1 MRLAIVWTI
10 LRKELV
16 ESLRD
21 RRTLVR
27 LVVVPLLLYPLFAL
41 AMSKL
46 VGFEAAAREA
56 RPSRIA
62 VWGELAEGLE
72 TKLSAAGKIELA
84 PWAGAPP
91 DVREGLLSGALAPPA
106 EPAPALDDGEAAPP
120 EAEAEPPRW
129 IEPENPVLAAARAAV
144 SERKVDAVLVPWP
157 SMGAELG
164 RGGKGAVAIYFDSVR
179 ADSATAEARLE
190 GALQR
195 ARRAIVADR
204 EAERG
209 LPEGFSR
216 AFDVVP
222 RDVAADSRKVGQI
235 LGAMMPMLLILMSLL
250 GSFLP
255 AIDLTAGEKERGTMQ
270 TLLCAPV
277 RPIEIIS
284 GKFLA
289 VWVIS
294 LLTAL
299 GNVVSMSLTV
309 SRLLP
314 DAMVVG
320 PGTFALTF
328 VLLVPVTLLFSA
340 LFLALAVFAKD
351 FKDGQNALMPAYLP
365 LSLLAGITALP
376 VVELNPWTA
385 YAPVLNIAVLI
396 KALFVGEAP
405 ADLLFTALVSSA
417 LYACLALLFAA
428 RVFER
433 ESVLLGGHE
442 SARAVLG
449 LGRRA
454 GGAPSAGF
462 SLAAFAGVQVLFFYG
477 SLLIARTSV
486 AVQLAV
492 SQVGFFLVPTLAL
505 VAGFGYSPRA
515 TLGLRPASVRGLAG
529 ALLLGVAA
537 WAAIGGTVLRWFPA
551 PEPFARELGELV
563 LLGGQ
568 PYPVVLLLVA
578 VTPAVCEE
586 LLFRG
591 LVYAGLRRA
600 GPAVAIGG
608 SALLFGLAHGSV
620 YRLLPTFSLG
630 LALGYARHR
639 TGSVLP
645 GALLHALNNGLAVSL
660 LYFKPS
666 WAQGLLE
673 GEVLPWSVT
682 FAGMVVSLAGL
693 LLLRFSAPSA
703 PEPEPEGKAKM
714 EARDRRGAGASGDGG
729 GHD

>member
-27 LVVVPLLLYPLFAL
+27 LLVIPVVLYPLFAL
-41 AMSKL
+41 GMSKL
-46 VGFEAAAREA
+46 IGSEAAAREA
-56 RPSRIA
+56 RSSRIA
-62 VWGELAEGLE
+62 VWGELAEDLRRRLE
-72 TKLSAAGKIELA
+72 SAGKIELA
-84 PWAGAPP
+84 PWDGAPA
-91 DVREGLLSGALAPPA
+91 DVREGLLSGALAPPPGPEAAA
-106 EPAPALDDGEAAPP
+106 EPEPERSEDEGEG
-120 EAEAEPPRW
+120 ERPRW
-129 IEPENPVLAAARAAV
+129 VEPENPVLAAARAAV

-157 SMGAELG
+157 TLRDELS

-179 ADSATAEARLE
+179 ADSAMAEARLE
-190 GALQR
+190 GALRR

-204 EAERG
+204 EAARG
-209 LPEGFSR
+209 LPEGFSI
-216 AFDVVP
+216 AYDIAP

-235 LGAMMPMLLILMSLL
+235 LGSMMPMMLILMSLL

-277 RPIEIIS
+277 RSIEIIS

-299 GNVVSMSLTV
+299 GNVVSLSLTV
-309 SRLLP
+309 SRMLP
-314 DAMVVG
+314 DVMVVD
-320 PGTFALTF
+320 PWIFALTF

-365 LSLLAGITALP
+365 LSLLAGVTALP

-396 KALFVGEAP
+396 KALFLGEAP
-405 ADLLFTALVSSA
+405 VDLLFAALISSA

-428 RVFER
+428 RVFAR

-442 SARAVLG
+442 PARAVLG
-449 LGRRA
+449 LARRA
-454 GGAPSAGF
+454 GGTPTVGF

-477 SLLIARTSV
+477 SLLIERASV

-492 SQVGFFLVPTLAL
+492 SQVGFFLLPTIAL
-505 VAGFGYSPRA
+505 VTGFGLAPRA
-515 TLGLRPASVRGLAG
+515 TLGLRPPSVRGLAG
-529 ALLLGVAA
+529 ALLLGASA
-537 WAAIGGTVLRWFPA
+537 WIAIGGTLLRWFPP
-551 PEPFARELGELV
+551 PERFARELGDLV

-600 GPAVAIGG
+600 GPAAAIGVA
-608 SALLFGLAHGSV
+608 ALLFGLAHGSV

-639 TGSVLP
+639 TGSVFA
-645 GALLHALNNGLAVSL
+645 GMLLHAVNNGLAVSL

-666 WAQGLLE
+666 WTQGVME
-673 GEVLPWSVT
+673 GEMPWSLT
-682 FAGMVVSLAGL
+682 AGAAVVSLAGL
-693 LLLRFSAPSA
+693 LLLRGTRAPDESVA
-703 PEPEPEGKAKM
+703 A
-714 EARDRRGAGASGDGG
+714 ARDGGSAGG
-729 GHD
+729 GATAV

>member
-10 LRKELV
+10 LCKELV

-27 LVVVPLLLYPLFAL
+27 LVLIPILLYPLFAL

-46 VGFEAAAREA
+46 VGSEAAAREA
-56 RPSRIA
+56 RSSRIA
-62 VWGELAEGLE
+62 VWGELAEGLQE
-72 TKLSAAGKIELA
+72 RLASAGKIELA
-84 PWAGAPP
+84 PWAGAPQE
-91 DVREGLLSGALAPPA
+91 VREGLLSGALAPPR
-106 EPAPALDDGEAAPP
+106 EPEGRPEDAPP
-120 EAEAEPPRW
+120 PPEGEDPPSRW
-129 IEPENPVLAAARAAV
+129 TEPENPVLAAARAAV
-144 SERKVDAVLVPWP
+144 SDRKVDAVLIPW
-157 SMGAELG
+157 SALGTELA

-179 ADSATAEARLE
+179 ADSAMAEARLA
-190 GALQR
+190 GALRR

-209 LPEGFSR
+209 LPEGFSI
-216 AFDVVP
+216 AYDVVS
-222 RDVAADSRKVGQI
+222 RDVAPDSRKVGQI
-235 LGAMMPMLLILMSLL
+235 LGSMMPMMLILMSLL

-277 RPIEIIS
+277 RSIEIIS

-299 GNVVSMSLTV
+299 GNVVSLSLTV

-314 DAMVVG
+314 DVVVVD
-320 PGTFALTF
+320 PWIFALTF
-328 VLLVPVTLLFSA
+328 ALLVPVTLLFSA

-396 KALFVGEAP
+396 KALFLGEAP
-405 ADLLFTALVSSA
+405 VDLLFTALVSSA

-433 ESVLLGGHE
+433 ENVLLGGKE

-449 LGRRA
+449 LGRRS

-477 SLLIARTSV
+477 SLLITRASV
-486 AVQLAV
+486 AVQLAA
-492 SQVGFFLVPTLAL
+492 SQVGFFLLPTLAL
-505 VAGFGYSPRA
+505 VIGFGYSPRA
-515 TLGLRPASVRGLAG
+515 TLALRPASVRGLAG
-529 ALLLGVAA
+529 ALLLGVSA
-537 WAAIGGTVLRWFPA
+537 WVAIGGTLLRWFPA
-551 PEPFARELGELV
+551 PERFVRELGELV

-578 VTPAVCEE
+578 VTPALCEE

-600 GPAVAIGG
+600 GPAVAIGV

-660 LYFKPS
+660 LYFKPP
-666 WAQGLLE
+666 WTQGVME
-673 GEVLPWSVT
+673 GELPWSLT
-682 FAGMVVSLAGL
+682 AAGVVVSLAGL
-693 LLLRFSAPSA
+693 LLLRGARA
-703 PEPEPEGKAKM
+703 PEAPEEDDARGGS
-714 EARDRRGAGASGDGG
+714 EAAGG
-729 GHD
+729 GAREA

>member
-27 LVVVPLLLYPLFAL
+27 LLVIPVLLYPLFAL
-41 AMSKL
+41 GMSKL
-46 VGFEAAAREA
+46 IGSEAAAREA
-56 RPSRIA
+56 RSSRIA
-62 VWGELAEGLE
+62 VWGELAEDLHRRLE
-72 TKLSAAGKIELA
+72 SAGKIELA
-84 PWAGAPP
+84 PWEGAPP
-91 DVREGLLSGALAPPA
+91 DVREGLASGALAPPA
-106 EPAPALDDGEAAPP
+106 DP
-120 EAEAEPPRW
+120 EAGAEPGPDKEEGEDARPRW
-129 IEPENPVLAAARAAV
+129 TEPENPVLAAARAAV
-144 SERKVDAVLVPWP
+144 SERKVDAVLIPWP
-157 SMGAELG
+157 TLRAELE

-179 ADSATAEARLE
+179 ADSAMAEARLE
-190 GALQR
+190 DALRR

-204 EAERG
+204 EAARG
-209 LPEGFSR
+209 LPEGFSS
-216 AFDVVP
+216 AYDVVP
-222 RDVAADSRKVGQI
+222 RDVAPDSRKVGQI
-235 LGAMMPMLLILMSLL
+235 LGSMMPMMLILMSLL

-277 RPIEIIS
+277 RSIEIIS

-299 GNVVSMSLTV
+299 GNVVSLSLTV
-309 SRLLP
+309 SRMLP
-314 DAMVVG
+314 DVMVVD
-320 PGTFALTF
+320 PWIFALTF

-396 KALFVGEAP
+396 KALFLGEAP
-405 ADLLFTALVSSA
+405 VDLLFAALISSA

-428 RVFER
+428 HVFAR

-442 SARAVLG
+442 SASAVLG

-454 GGAPSAGF
+454 GGTPTVGF

-477 SLLIARTSV
+477 SLLIERASV
-486 AVQLAV
+486 ALQLAV
-492 SQVGFFLVPTLAL
+492 SQVGFFLLPTLAL
-505 VAGFGYSPRA
+505 VAGFGYAPRA
-515 TLGLRPASVRGLAG
+515 TLGLRAPSARGLAG
-529 ALLLGVAA
+529 ALLLGVSA
-537 WAAIGGTVLRWFPA
+537 WIALGGTVLRWFPA
-551 PEPFARELGELV
+551 PERFARELGELV

-568 PYPVVLLLVA
+568 PYLVVLLLVA

-600 GPAVAIGG
+600 GPAVAIGV

-639 TGSVLP
+639 TGSVLA
-645 GALLHALNNGLAVSL
+645 GALLHALNNGIAVSL
-660 LYFKPS
+660 LYFKPP
-666 WAQGLLE
+666 WTQGVME
-673 GEVLPWSVT
+673 GEVVPWSLTAAAV
-682 FAGMVVSLAGL
+682 VVSLAGL
-693 LLLRFSAPSA
+693 LLLRGTRTPDES
-703 PEPEPEGKAKM
+703 G
-714 EARDRRGAGASGDGG
+714 EAARGG
-729 GHD
+729 GEAAGGGATAA

>member
-27 LVVVPLLLYPLFAL
+27 LVLVPILLYPLFAL

-46 VGFEAAAREA
+46 VGSEAAAREA
-56 RPSRIA
+56 RSSRIG
-62 VWGELAEGLE
+62 VWGELAEDLGAR
-72 TKLSAAGKIELA
+72 LSSAGKIELA

-91 DVREGLLSGALAPPA
+91 EVREGLLSGALAPPA
-106 EPAPALDDGEAAPP
+106 GPAPRPDEAAPG
-120 EAEAEPPRW
+120 AEDPPPRW
-129 IEPENPVLAAARAAV
+129 IEPDNPVLAAARAAV

-157 SMGAELG
+157 SLGAELA

-190 GALQR
+190 AALRR
-195 ARRAIVADR
+195 ARSAIVAER
-204 EAERG
+204 EAARG
-209 LPEGFSR
+209 LPEGFSI
-216 AFDVVP
+216 AYDVAS

-235 LGAMMPMLLILMSLL
+235 LGSMMPMMLILMSLL

-277 RPIEIIS
+277 RSIEIIS

-289 VWVIS
+289 VWIIS

-299 GNVVSMSLTV
+299 GNVVSLSLTV
-309 SRLLP
+309 SRMLP
-314 DAMVVG
+314 DVMVVD
-320 PGTFALTF
+320 PWIFALTF
-328 VLLVPVTLLFSA
+328 ALLVPVTLLFSA

-405 ADLLFTALVSSA
+405 VDLLFTALLSSA

-433 ESVLLGGHE
+433 ENVLLGGQE

-449 LGRRA
+449 LRRRA
-454 GGAPSAGF
+454 GGAPSSGF

-477 SLLIARTSV
+477 SLLIARASV

-492 SQVGFFLVPTLAL
+492 SQVGFFLAPTLAL
-505 VAGFGYSPRA
+505 VAGFGYSLRA
-515 TLGLRPASVRGLAG
+515 TLGLRRPSARGLAG
-529 ALLLGVAA
+529 ALLLGASA
-537 WAAIGGTVLRWFPA
+537 WAAIGGTVLRWFPP
-551 PEPFARELGELV
+551 PEPFVRELGELV

-568 PYPVVLLLVA
+568 PYWVVLLLVA

-600 GPAVAIGG
+600 GPAVAIGI

-630 LALGYARHR
+630 LVLGYARHR
-639 TGSVLP
+639 TGSALP
-645 GALLHALNNGLAVSL
+645 GVLLHALNNGLAVSL
-660 LYFKPS
+660 LYFKPPS
-666 WAQGLLE
+666 AQGIVE
-673 GEVLPWSVT
+673 GELLPWSVT
-682 FAGMVVSLAGL
+682 ALGAVVSLAGL
-693 LLLRFSAPSA
+693 LLLRSAA
-703 PEPEPEGKAKM
+703 PAEPDAAVAAEEG
-714 EARDRRGAGASGDGG
+714 ERRGEEGRR
-729 GHD
+729 

>member
-27 LVVVPLLLYPLFAL
+27 LVLVPILLYPLFAL

-46 VGFEAAAREA
+46 VGSEAAAREA
-56 RPSRIA
+56 RSSRIA
-62 VWGELAEGLE
+62 VWGELAEGLS
-72 TKLSAAGKIELA
+72 TRLSSAAKLELV

-91 DVREGLLSGALAPPA
+91 EVREGLLSGALAPPA
-106 EPAPALDDGEAAPP
+106 DPPPRAEEGAPG
-120 EAEAEPPRW
+120 AEDPRPRW
-129 IEPENPVLAAARAAV
+129 IEPDNPVLAAARAAV
-144 SERKVDAVLVPWP
+144 SAREVDAVLVPWP
-157 SMGAELG
+157 SLGAELG

-179 ADSATAEARLE
+179 ADSATAEARLAA
-190 GALQR
+190 ALRR
-195 ARRAIVADR
+195 ARGAIVAER
-204 EAERG
+204 EAARG
-209 LPEGFSR
+209 LPEGFSI
-216 AFDVVP
+216 AYDVVP
-222 RDVAADSRKVGQI
+222 RDVAEDSRKVGQI
-235 LGAMMPMLLILMSLL
+235 LGSMMPMMLILMSLL

-277 RPIEIIS
+277 RSIEIIS

-289 VWVIS
+289 VWIIS

-299 GNVVSMSLTV
+299 GNVVSLSLTV
-309 SRLLP
+309 SRMLP
-314 DAMVVG
+314 DVMVVD
-320 PGTFALTF
+320 PWIFALTF
-328 VLLVPVTLLFSA
+328 ALLVPVTLLFSA

-405 ADLLFTALVSSA
+405 VDLLFTALLSSA

-433 ESVLLGGHE
+433 ENVLLGGQE

-449 LGRRA
+449 LRRRA

-477 SLLIARTSV
+477 SLLIARASV

-492 SQVGFFLVPTLAL
+492 SQVGFFLAPTLAL

-515 TLGLRPASVRGLAG
+515 TLGLRRPSVRGLAG
-529 ALLLGVAA
+529 ALLLGASA
-537 WAAIGGTVLRWFPA
+537 WAAIGGTVLRWFPP
-551 PEPFARELGELV
+551 PEPFVRELGELV

-568 PYPVVLLLVA
+568 PYLVVLLLVA

-600 GPAVAIGG
+600 GPAVAIGV

-620 YRLLPTFSLG
+620 YRLLPTLSLG
-630 LALGYARHR
+630 LVLGYARHR

-660 LYFKPS
+660 LYFKPPS
-666 WAQGLLE
+666 AQGIVE
-673 GEVLPWSVT
+673 GELLPWSVT
-682 FAGMVVSLAGL
+682 AAAAVVSLAGL
-693 LLLRFSAPSA
+693 LLLRSASPGA
-703 PEPEPEGKAKM
+703 PEEG
-714 EARDRRGAGASGDGG
+714 EHLGDGEPRG
-729 GHD
+729 P

>member
-27 LVVVPLLLYPLFAL
+27 LVLVPILLYPLFAL
-41 AMSKL
+41 GMSKL
-46 VGFEAAAREA
+46 IGSEAAAREA
-56 RPSRIA
+56 RSSRIA
-62 VWGELAEGLE
+62 VWGELAEGLRTRLE
-72 TKLSAAGKIELA
+72 SAGKLELV

-106 EPAPALDDGEAAPP
+106 GPVHRTEEEAPG
-120 EAEAEPPRW
+120 AEDARPRW
-129 IEPENPVLAAARAAV
+129 TEPDNPVLAAARAAV

-157 SMGAELG
+157 SLGTELG

-179 ADSATAEARLE
+179 ADSATAEARLQ
-190 GALQR
+190 GALRR
-195 ARRAIVADR
+195 ARTAIVAER
-204 EAERG
+204 EAARG
-209 LPEGFSR
+209 LPEGFSI
-216 AFDVVP
+216 AYDVMP

-235 LGAMMPMLLILMSLL
+235 LGSMMPMMLILMSLL

-277 RPIEIIS
+277 RSIEIIA

-299 GNVVSMSLTV
+299 GNVVSLSLTV
-309 SRLLP
+309 SRMLP
-314 DAMVVG
+314 DVMVVD
-320 PGTFALTF
+320 PWIFALAF

-405 ADLLFTALVSSA
+405 ADLLFTALLSSA

-433 ESVLLGGHE
+433 ENVLLGGQE

-462 SLAAFAGVQVLFFYG
+462 SLAAFAAVQVLFFYG
-477 SLLIARTSV
+477 SLLISRASV

-492 SQVGFFLVPTLAL
+492 SQVGFFLAPTLAL

-515 TLGLRPASVRGLAG
+515 TLGLRRPSARGIAG
-529 ALLLGVAA
+529 ALLLGVSA

-551 PEPFARELGELV
+551 PEPFARELSELV

-568 PYPVVLLLVA
+568 PYLVVVLLVA

-591 LVYAGLRRA
+591 LVYSGLRRA
-600 GPAVAIGG
+600 GPAVAIGV

-660 LYFKPS
+660 LYFKPPS
-666 WAQGLLE
+666 VQGVIE
-673 GEVLPWSVT
+673 GDVLPWSVT
-682 FAGMVVSLAGL
+682 AAGAVVSLAGL
-693 LLLRFSAPSA
+693 LLLRSAA
-703 PEPEPEGKAKM
+703 PGEPEEQPTGEEG
-714 EARDRRGAGASGDGG
+714 ERRGGEATGG
-729 GHD
+729 GGGEG

>member
-27 LVVVPLLLYPLFAL
+27 LVLVPILLYPLFAL
-41 AMSKL
+41 GMSKL
-46 VGFEAAAREA
+46 IGSEAAAREA
-56 RPSRIA
+56 RASRIA
-62 VWGELAEGLE
+62 VWGELAEGLRTRLE
-72 TKLSAAGKIELA
+72 PAGKIELV

-91 DVREGLLSGALAPPA
+91 DVRDGLLSGALAPPA
-106 EPAPALDDGEAAPP
+106 GPVPRSEEEEAPG
-120 EAEAEPPRW
+120 AEDPPPRW
-129 IEPENPVLAAARAAV
+129 SEPENPVLAAARAAV

-157 SMGAELG
+157 SLGTELG
-164 RGGKGAVAIYFDSVR
+164 RGGKGSVAIYFDSVR
-179 ADSATAEARLE
+179 ADSATAEARLQ
-190 GALQR
+190 GALRR
-195 ARRAIVADR
+195 ARAAIVAER
-204 EAERG
+204 EAARG
-209 LPEGFSR
+209 LPEGFSI
-216 AFDVVP
+216 AYDVVP

-235 LGAMMPMLLILMSLL
+235 LGSMMPMMLILMSLL

-277 RPIEIIS
+277 RSIEIIS

-299 GNVVSMSLTV
+299 GNVVSLSLTV
-309 SRLLP
+309 SRMLP
-314 DAMVVG
+314 DVMVVD
-320 PGTFALTF
+320 PWIFALTF
-328 VLLVPVTLLFSA
+328 ALLVPVTLLFSA

-405 ADLLFTALVSSA
+405 ADLLFTALLSSA

-433 ESVLLGGHE
+433 ENVLLGGQE

-449 LGRRA
+449 LRRRA
-454 GGAPSAGF
+454 GGTPSAGF

-477 SLLIARTSV
+477 SLLIARASV

-492 SQVGFFLVPTLAL
+492 SQVGFFLAPTLAL

-515 TLGLRPASVRGLAG
+515 TLGLRRPSVRGLAG
-529 ALLLGVAA
+529 ALLLGVSA

-591 LVYAGLRRA
+591 LVYSGLRRA
-600 GPAVAIGG
+600 GPAVAIGV

-630 LALGYARHR
+630 LVLGYARHR

-645 GALLHALNNGLAVSL
+645 GALLHALSNGLAVSL
-660 LYFKPS
+660 LYFKPPS
-666 WAQGLLE
+666 VQGIIE

-682 FAGMVVSLAGL
+682 AAGAVVSLAGL
-693 LLLRFSAPSA
+693 LLLRSTVPG
-703 PEPEPEGKAKM
+703 EPEDGAATKASERRES
-714 EARDRRGAGASGDGG
+714 EAVGDGAGAD
-729 GHD
+729 

>member
-10 LRKELV
+10 LCKELV

-27 LVVVPLLLYPLFAL
+27 LLVIPVVLYPLFAL
-41 AMSKL
+41 GMSKL
-46 VGFEAAAREA
+46 IGSEAAAREA
-56 RPSRIA
+56 RSSRIA
-62 VWGELAEGLE
+62 VWGELADDLRGRLE
-72 TKLSAAGKIELA
+72 SAGKIELA
-84 PWAGAPP
+84 PWEGAPD
-91 DVREGLLSGALAPPA
+91 DVRAGLLSGALAPPPGPEVEA
-106 EPAPALDDGEAAPP
+106 RPERGEGDS
-120 EAEAEPPRW
+120 EGERPRW
-129 IEPENPVLAAARAAV
+129 TEPENPVLAAARAAV
-144 SERKVDAVLVPWP
+144 GERKVDAVLVPWP
-157 SMGAELG
+157 TLRAELS

-179 ADSATAEARLE
+179 ADSAMAEARLE
-190 GALQR
+190 GALRR
-195 ARRAIVADR
+195 ARRAIVAER
-204 EAERG
+204 EAARG
-209 LPEGFSR
+209 LPEGFSI
-216 AFDVVP
+216 AYDIAP
-222 RDVAADSRKVGQI
+222 RDVAQDSRKVGQL
-235 LGAMMPMLLILMSLL
+235 LGSMMPMMLILMSLL

-277 RPIEIIS
+277 RSIEIIS

-299 GNVVSMSLTV
+299 GNVVSLSLTV
-309 SRLLP
+309 SRMLP
-314 DAMVVG
+314 DVMVVD
-320 PGTFALTF
+320 PWIFALTF

-396 KALFVGEAP
+396 KALFLGEAP
-405 ADLLFTALVSSA
+405 VDLLFAALISSA

-428 RVFER
+428 RVFAR
-433 ESVLLGGHE
+433 ESVLLGGQE

-449 LGRRA
+449 LARRA
-454 GGAPSAGF
+454 GGTPTIGF

-477 SLLIARTSV
+477 SLLIERASV
-486 AVQLAV
+486 AVQLAA
-492 SQVGFFLVPTLAL
+492 SQVGFFLLPTLAL
-505 VAGFGYSPRA
+505 VVGFGYAPRA
-515 TLGLRPASVRGLAG
+515 TLGLRPPSVRGLAG
-529 ALLLGVAA
+529 ALLLGASA
-537 WAAIGGTVLRWFPA
+537 WIAIGGTVLRWFPP
-551 PEPFARELGELV
+551 PERFARELGELV

-600 GPAVAIGG
+600 GSAAAIGV

-639 TGSVLP
+639 TGSVLA
-645 GALLHALNNGLAVSL
+645 GMLLHAVNNGLAVSL
-660 LYFKPS
+660 LYFKPP
-666 WAQGLLE
+666 WTQGVME
-673 GEVLPWSVT
+673 GEVPWSLT
-682 FAGMVVSLAGL
+682 AGAVVVSLAGL
-693 LLLRFSAPSA
+693 LLLRSARA
-703 PEPEPEGKAKM
+703 PEEPGA
-714 EARDRRGAGASGDGG
+714 EARDEGGGDGG
-729 GHD
+729 GATAV

>member
-27 LVVVPLLLYPLFAL
+27 LLLIPILLYPLFAL
-41 AMSKL
+41 GVSQL
-46 VGFEAAAREA
+46 VGSEIAAREA
-56 RPSRIA
+56 RSSRIA
-62 VWGELAEGLE
+62 VWGELAEGLRR
-72 TKLSAAGKIELA
+72 KLEATDKIELA

-91 DVREGLLSGALAPPA
+91 DVREGLASGALAPP
-106 EPAPALDDGEAAPP
+106 EGPGNAPDAGEH
-120 EAEAEPPRW
+120 PPRGGGVDDPRPRW
-129 IEPENPVLAAARAAV
+129 TEPDNPVLAAARAVV
-144 SERKVDAVLVPWP
+144 SDRQADAVLVPWP
-157 SMGAELG
+157 ALEATLE
-164 RGGKGAVAIYFDSVR
+164 RGGKGAIAIYFDSVR
-179 ADSATAEARLE
+179 PDSTLAKARLE
-190 GALQR
+190 GALER
-195 ARRAIVADR
+195 ARAAIVAER

-209 LPEGFSR
+209 LPEGFSI
-216 AFDVVP
+216 AYDIVP

-235 LGAMMPMLLILMSLL
+235 LGATMPMLLILMSLL

-277 RPIEIIS
+277 RSIEIIS

-289 VWVIS
+289 VWIIS

-299 GNVVSMSLTV
+299 GNVVSLSLTV
-309 SRLLP
+309 RRLLP
-314 DAMVVG
+314 DVVVVD
-320 PGTFALTF
+320 TSIFVLTF
-328 VLLVPVTLLFSA
+328 VLLVPVTFLFSA

-376 VVELNPWTA
+376 MVELNPWTA
-385 YAPVLNIAVLI
+385 YAPVLNVAVLI
-396 KALFVGEAP
+396 KALFLGEAP
-405 ADLLFTALVSSA
+405 LDLLFAALFSST
-417 LYACLALLFAA
+417 LYAGLALLFAA

-442 SARAVLG
+442 PASAVLG

-454 GGAPSAGF
+454 GGTPSAAF
-462 SLAAFAGVQVLFFYG
+462 SIAAFAGVQVLFFYG
-477 SLLIARTSV
+477 SLLIARASV

-492 SQVGFFLVPTLAL
+492 TQLGFFLLPTLAL
-505 VAGFGYSPRA
+505 VIGFGYAPRE
-515 TLGLRPASVRGLAG
+515 TLGLRPASARGLAG
-529 ALLLGVAA
+529 ALLLGLSA
-537 WAAIGGTVLRWFPA
+537 WAVIGGTVLRWFPA
-551 PEPFARELGELV
+551 PEPLARELRDLV

-568 PYPVVLLLVA
+568 PYPVVLLLIA

-600 GPAVAIGG
+600 GAAVAIVA

-620 YRLLPTFSLG
+620 YRLLPTFCLG

-645 GALLHALNNGLAVSL
+645 GMLVHALNNGLAASL
-660 LYFKPS
+660 LYFNPPPV
-666 WAQGLLE
+666 QDTIE
-673 GEVLPWSVT
+673 GELPWSAT
-682 FAGMVVSLAGL
+682 IAGAVVALSGL
-693 LLLRFSAPSA
+693 LLLRRSPAPF
-703 PEPEPEGKAKM
+703 EGPDG
-714 EARDRRGAGASGDGG
+714 EAARGGAARTRDA
-729 GHD
+729 